1 MKSSIDRSQYN
12 GVAGLGFFGA
22 IVIMVYGMFK
32 CGEQMI
38 LPIIALMP
46 SKDRITNY
54 ILFVIMLI
62 LFVLDLRFLIKL
74 MELFI
79 DYFGYL
85 QNEFL
90 IVTGVVL
97 IIVSTL
103 MDLILLID
111 RLIRKTFK

>member
-46 SKDRITNY
+46 SKDRITN
-54 ILFVIMLI
+54 
-62 LFVLDLRFLIKL
+62 
-74 MELFI
+74 
-79 DYFGYL
+79 
-85 QNEFL
+85 
-90 IVTGVVL
+90 
-97 IIVSTL
+97 
-103 MDLILLID
+103 
-111 RLIRKTFK
+111 